1 LCRNVLIVLLCSV
14 CFILGA
20 LFPPSVLSRNST
32 KEGSVGGILFA
43 KSDLAINL
51 KEKDCTREPLVL
63 VYNRIPKAGSTTF
76 MALAKKISVQNG
88 FKMMTPEPYFD
99 HAKLRRAIF
108 NAVSSQTRTLIVN
121 HFFFPEILYSDRVAY
136 MNMMR
141 DPVNRTVSDY
151 YYLRYSTRRG
161 QKAIKYREQYGDISI
176 DDCYL
181 KRTKYSGKCEIQTNY
196 QASFF
201 CGMESHICHHDGN
214 KQLKRD
220 LAMENMEK
228 YFSIGVEE
236 RYEDTLE
243 MLEITYPHFFKGIGA
258 LYEATKGAP
267 LNSNEHPT
275 ASDQV
280 IHHLES
286 ANDVDYILYKKAN
299 ELLSNYLKRCK

>member
-1 LCRNVLIVLLCSV
+1 M
-14 CFILGA
+14 
-20 LFPPSVLSRNST
+20 FPPSVLSSN
-32 KEGSVGGILFA
+32 EGPIGRRLFA
-43 KSDLAINL
+43 KRGLEINL
-51 KEKDCTREPLVL
+51 KSQETKCIREPSVL

-76 MALAKKISVQNG
+76 MALAKKLSAQNG
-88 FKMMTPEPYFD
+88 FKMITPEPYFD
-99 HAKLRRAIF
+99 HVKLRRAIF
-108 NAVSSQTRTLIVN
+108 NAISSQTRTLIVN

-161 QKAIKYREQYGDISI
+161 KKAITYREQFGDISI
-176 DDCYL
+176 DDCYSR
-181 KRTKYSGKCEIQTNY
+181 RTKYSGKCEIQANY

-214 KQLKRD
+214 AQLKRD
-220 LAMENMEK
+220 LAMENMER

-236 RYEDTLE
+236 RYEETLE
-243 MLEITYPHFFKGIGA
+243 MLEITYPHFFNGISA
-258 LYEATKGAP
+258 LYEGTKGVA

-280 IHHLES
+280 IRHLKSTNE
-286 ANDVDYILYKKAN
+286 VDYILYQKAN
-299 ELLSNYLKRCK
+299 DLLSKYLKRCK